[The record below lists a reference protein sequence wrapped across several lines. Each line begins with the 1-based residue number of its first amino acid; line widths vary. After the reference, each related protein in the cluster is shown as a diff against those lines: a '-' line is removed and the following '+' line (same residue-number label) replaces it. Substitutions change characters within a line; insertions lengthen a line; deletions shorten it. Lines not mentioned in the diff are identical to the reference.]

1 MTEPRIAGH
10 EPCGVVAAVGPGV
23 TEHEASIGD
32 RVMVHHYAGCALCDH
47 CRSGWEQMCD
57 RQIPSVF
64 GISEDGGHA
73 PYMKV
78 PARTLVPLPDELSF
92 EAGAAISCGTGTA
105 FQGLKRAGLSGDDTI
120 AIFGQGP
127 VGLAA
132 TQLAAVMGARVIALD
147 VTPERLVR
155 AEEFGA
161 SHTINPKEDDPVE
174 AIKELTGGKGVRIAM
189 DASASPEARSAAF
202 AAVAPWGTL
211 ALIAGG
217 STFSIENVST
227 LTNRQLT
234 VIGSWTFSKVGQA
247 KFARFVAEREIPVDK
262 VFTDRW
268 KLDQGPQAYEKFAL
282 QSAGKG
288 VFLM

>member
-1 MTEPRIAGH
+1 
-10 EPCGVVAAVGPGV
+10 
-23 TEHEASIGD
+23 
-32 RVMVHHYAGCALCDH
+32 
-47 CRSGWEQMCD
+47 
-57 RQIPSVF
+57 
-64 GISEDGGHA
+64 
-73 PYMKV
+73 
-78 PARTLVPLPDELSF
+78 
-92 EAGAAISCGTGTA
+92 
-105 FQGLKRAGLSGDDTI
+105 
-120 AIFGQGP
+120 
-127 VGLAA
+127 
-132 TQLAAVMGARVIALD
+132 
-147 VTPERLVR
+147 
-155 AEEFGA
+155 
-161 SHTINPKEDDPVE
+161 
-174 AIKELTGGKGVRIAM
+174 M

-202 AAVAPWGTL
+202 ASVAPWGTL